1 MSAAAI
7 PKIVAQA
14 LSRAKVTFDDFNREL
29 ETFDYYMN
37 RQLKI
42 NEDKYLET
50 FNSYI
55 KNKGIELKELIT
67 ALENKNSNEDFKQAM
82 ISRLRIIVVRMQNE
96 AVEVFSEIKN
106 QEKQIKELKT
116 TINDIQGEK

>member
-1 MSAAAI
+1 M
-7 PKIVAQA
+7 
-14 LSRAKVTFDDFNREL
+14 
-29 ETFDYYMN
+29 
-37 RQLKI
+37 
-42 NEDKYLET
+42 
-50 FNSYI
+50 
-55 KNKGIELKELIT
+55 T

-116 TINDIQGEK
+116 TINDIQSEK